1 MPGPDDRKRLVVEIS
16 RRGKLISGEPYFT
29 AGTPIV
35 LDAKGFGGLERGDL
49 AVVRPGRGR
58 ARVEQRIGSA
68 KRIENVL
75 EALLVEQGARVPFE
89 PIRDPGRDPRGPG
102 RPARTAGDDD
112 RSRRRQGLRRRAL
125 VPT

>member
-1 MPGPDDRKRLVVEIS
+1 MAGADDRQRLVVEIS

-29 AGTPIV
+29 PGTPIV

-58 ARVEQRIGSA
+58 ARVEQRIGSS

-89 PIRDPGRDPRGPG
+89 PYDIPEPRPSTDGSTC
-102 RPARTAGDDD
+102 AT
-112 RSRRRQGLRRRAL
+112 SRR
-125 VPT
+125 

>member
-1 MPGPDDRKRLVVEIS
+1 MAGVDDRKRLVVEIS

-58 ARVEQRIGSA
+58 ARVEQRIGSSMQ
-68 KRIENVL
+68 IENVL

-89 PIRDPGRDPRGPG
+89 PYDMPGR
-102 RPARTAGDDD
+102 
-112 RSRRRQGLRRRAL
+112 RSMGESTYVTCRR
-125 VPT
+125 